1 MKLWIESA
9 QQSQGGPTDGTPGS
23 LISTLT
29 TDEGFV
35 GLVMSGTLGPS
46 VESRVRSM
54 VGRPW
59 SSSDIEGLLAALPA
73 DGHAPLAILDVRD
86 GARASLLECDAP
98 PLFMARRGRLVLL
111 PVVEEEVMGRLVRTC
126 EFDLRD
132 GDHLAMV
139 SEGYLQGI
147 GAGKPSPYVGWREV
161 AVAIRRLTETRC
173 DAEQLAGAL
182 IRQYQRLAG
191 GQAASWKSEAGSS
204 TGVQSAICNLPEA
217 GLVRNGAQSALAV
230 LALFVRPVRA
240 ITIWTGP
247 PADRAAEKPM
257 LDALMQEEDMR
268 VVCGDTT
275 AEIATRMLGA
285 ELVMEPRPPE
295 GWAEVPPVSRMIL
308 PDGTEAVTVVTEGV
322 VTMRVARER
331 LAGAARARDL
341 AGRADGA
348 SRLAHLLL
356 TADRVR
362 FLVGLAVNPAQ
373 VSADGTPLRW
383 EEVGDLVDDLRVRG
397 KIVSVERF

>member
-9 QQSQGGPTDGTPGS
+9 QQSQGGPTGGTPGS

-29 TDEGFV
+29 TEEGFA
-35 GLVMSGTLGPS
+35 GLVMSGTLGPA
-46 VESRVRSM
+46 VGSRVRSM

-59 SSSDIEGLLAALPA
+59 SSSDVDDLLSALPS
-73 DGHAPLAILDVRD
+73 DEHAPLAILQVGDD
-86 GARASLLECDAP
+86 ARASLLECDAP

-161 AVAIRRLTETRC
+161 AVAVRRLTETRC

-191 GQAASWKSEAGSS
+191 DEAGSRKPGAGS
-204 TGVQSAICNLPEA
+204 SMGVQSAIPNGHA
-217 GLVRNGAQSALAV
+217 VRNPQSAIAV
-230 LALFVRPVRA
+230 LAMFVRPMRTV
-240 ITIWTGP
+240 TIWTGP
-247 PADRAAEKPM
+247 PADRAIEKHV
-257 LDALMQEEDMR
+257 LDTLMREEDMR

-275 AEIATRMLGA
+275 AEIGARMLGA
-285 ELVMEPRPPE
+285 ELVMEPPPPE

-308 PDGTEAVTVVTEGV
+308 PDGAEAVTMVTEGV

-331 LAGAARARDL
+331 LAGVARARDL
-341 AGRADGA
+341 VGRADGA
-348 SRLAHLLL
+348 SRLAHLFL

-362 FLVGLAVNPAQ
+362 FLVGSAVNPAQ
-373 VSADGTPLRW
+373 VSEDGTPLRW
-383 EEVGDLVDDLRVRG
+383 VEVRDLVDDLKARG
-397 KIVSVERF
+397 KIVSLERF

>member
-1 MKLWIESA
+1 MRLWIESA
-9 QQSQGGPTDGTPGS
+9 QQSQDSAKDGTPGN

-29 TDEGFV
+29 TEEGFL
-35 GLVMSGTLGPS
+35 GLVMSGSLGS
-46 VESRVRSM
+46 DIESHVRSM
-54 VGRPW
+54 VHRPW
-59 SSSDIEGLLAALPA
+59 SSSDVDGLLSALPPA
-73 DGHAPLAILDVRD
+73 GQEHAPLAILLVRGGD
-86 GARASLLECDAP
+86 RARLVECDAP

-111 PVVEEEVMGRLVRTC
+111 PVVEEERGGHLVRTC
-126 EFDLRD
+126 EFELRD

-147 GAGKPSPYVGWREV
+147 GAGKPSPYVGWREIAV
-161 AVAIRRLTETRC
+161 AVRRLTETRC

-191 GQAASWKSEAGSS
+191 DEAGSRKLEAGSS
-204 TGVQSAICNLPEA
+204 TGVQSAIPNGHA
-217 GLVRNGAQSALAV
+217 VRNRQSPIDV
-230 LALFVRPVRA
+230 LAMFVRPMRTV
-240 ITIWTGP
+240 TIWTGP
-247 PADRAAEKPM
+247 PAARAAERPM
-257 LDALMQEEDMR
+257 LDALMREEDMR

-275 AEIATRMLGA
+275 AEIAARLLGA
-285 ELVMEPRPPE
+285 ELVMEPPPQE

-308 PDGTEAVTVVTEGV
+308 PDGAEAVTMVTEGV

-331 LAGAARARDL
+331 LAGVARARDL
-341 AGRADGA
+341 VGRADGA

-373 VSADGTPLRW
+373 VSAEGTPLRW
-383 EEVGDLVDDLRVRG
+383 VEVRDLVDDLKVRG
-397 KIVSVERF
+397 KIVTVERF